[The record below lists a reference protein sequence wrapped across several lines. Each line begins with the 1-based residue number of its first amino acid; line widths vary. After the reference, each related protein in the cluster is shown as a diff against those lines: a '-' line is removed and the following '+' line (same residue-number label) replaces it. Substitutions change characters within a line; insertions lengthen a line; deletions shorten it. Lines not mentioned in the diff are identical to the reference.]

1 MKFHYLPVIVLAAMI
16 ISAGMASAGFQL
28 LTARQVCWMSVG
40 EGGKV
45 LKTAEKTVC
54 DVNKIYLR
62 PLGLRNPTN
71 ETINIS
77 LIPKGSL
84 QDAVKLAESRFLL
97 SPNETRYIDF
107 ELTVAKPGSHQLDI
121 LVKPEVVNPKGSYA
135 GLSSEIIVYAK
146 AADDN
151 GTKPNIAADERKRY
165 DEKESGKRQIMGAA
179 IMLISFIILA
189 KFYLLKSAKKKTP
202 Y

>member
-1 MKFHYLPVIVLAAMI
+1 MKMHYFPVVVVAAMI
-16 ISAGMASAGFQL
+16 LSSGMASAGFQL

-40 EGGKV
+40 EEGKV
-45 LKTAEKTVC
+45 LKTAEKTLC

-84 QDAVKLAESRFLL
+84 QDAVKLAENRIML

-107 ELTVAKPGSHQLDI
+107 ELAVAKPGSHQLDV
-121 LVKPEVVNPKGSYA
+121 LVKPDMVDPRGSYA
-135 GLSSEIIVYAK
+135 GLSAEIIVYAK
-146 AADDN
+146 AADGN
-151 GTKPNIAADERKRY
+151 RTKPDIAAEEEKEKETRKR
-165 DEKESGKRQIMGAA
+165 QVIGAA
-179 IMLISFIILA
+179 VMLVSVIILA
-189 KFYLLKSAKKKTP
+189 KFYLLNRPRKKTP